1 LRETGEVL
9 HDLGSAGILFQNNV
23 QDSQRNKMMNSPT
36 REIIDFNEVVK
47 LPHTAVKQNHL
58 NT

>member
-1 LRETGEVL
+1 MRETGEVL

-23 QDSQRNKMMNSPT
+23 QDSQRNNMMNSPT

-47 LPHTAVKQNHL
+47 LPHTEIKQNHL